1 MSDDTTNPKDLLGVK
16 KAPLR
21 FVPPALMIEVAPAM
35 ANGAAKYG
43 PYNWRDKHVK
53 ASIYGEAIERHLFAW
68 MDGEDLAPDSGV
80 KHLAHIGACIAII
93 LDAEAHG
100 ALIDDRAHGGP
111 AAALLAAQD
120 HAGASTPVREID
132 AAAAEFKAARDRLAT
147 AQVGLFAWQA
157 QAEEYDARL
166 RGTRPWEQH
175 PSDWDLGGEG

>member
-21 FVPPALMIEVAPAM
+21 FVPPALVIEVAPAM

-43 PYNWRDKHVK
+43 AYNWRDKHVK
-53 ASIYGEAIERHLFAW
+53 ASIYAEAIQRHLYAW
-68 MDGEDLAPDSGV
+68 MDGENLATDSGV
-80 KHLAHIGACIAII
+80 KHLAHIGACIAIL

-120 HAGASTPVREID
+120 KTGVNAPVQMAEATQGILPAPPTRHRWGRHHPVTEVAEWQRQ
-132 AAAAEFKAARDRLAT
+132 AA
-147 AQVGLFAWQA
+147 
-157 QAEEYDARL
+157 EYDARYK
-166 RGTRPWEQH
+166 RGI
-175 PSDWDLGGEG
+175 